1 MLRVKSP
8 QDLGAGIIFIVIG
21 LVGLYFGK
29 DLTYGTASRMGPGY
43 FPMWLSGIILV
54 LGVITGG
61 RSLAVKGPRIEPFR
75 IRPIFF
81 VLVGVLAFAYLI
93 EHIGLALSIFLMTL
107 IAVQSR
113 SDTRQ
118 IEMIL
123 LAAGLSISAVVVFVY
138 VLGQGMP
145 PWWGR

>member
-8 QDLGAGIIFIVIG
+8 QDLGAGIIFAIIG
-21 LVGLYFGK
+21 LVGLYYGK
-29 DLTYGTASRMGPGY
+29 DLTYGTAARMGPGY
-43 FPMWLSGIILV
+43 FPMWLSGIILGM
-54 LGVITGG
+54 GVILVC
-61 RSLAVKGPRIEPFR
+61 RAMVIKGPRVEAFQ

-81 VLVGVLAFAYLI
+81 ILSAVVVFAYTI
-93 EHIGLALSIFLMTL
+93 AHIGLALSLFFMTM

-118 IEMIL
+118 LEMIL
-123 LAAGLSISAVVVFVY
+123 LAVGLSIGGVIVFVY
-138 VLGQGMP
+138 VLGQAMP

>member
-8 QDLGAGIIFIVIG
+8 QDLGAGIIFIIIG

-43 FPMWLSGIILV
+43 FPIWLSGIILV

-81 VLVGVLAFAYLI
+81 VLAGVIVFAYLI
-93 EHIGLALSIFLMTL
+93 EYIGLAISIFLMTL

-118 IEMIL
+118 MEMIL
-123 LAAGLSISAVVVFVY
+123 LAAGLSIGAVVVFVY
-138 VLGQGMP
+138 VLGQAMP